1 MYLLQERKLR
11 QKFHYEIEYL
21 YEGGPFGSYKN
32 KRNSESVRKEVA
44 KELAHVAKTA
54 LLDNLYTKIGELIKE
69 HIDNNEK
76 MYLNYNNSGL
86 SLVGKNRNNESVYS
100 YWTDV
105 NASDWKIQ
113 MLFLFLDQFLKII

>member
-1 MYLLQERKLR
+1 MK
-11 QKFHYEIEYL
+11 IDYL

-32 KRNSESVRKEVA
+32 KRNSESARKEVA
-44 KELAHVAKTA
+44 KELEHIAKTA

-86 SLVGKNRNNESVYS
+86 SLVGKNRNNESVYG
-100 YWTDV
+100 YWTVVNVSNWKNLDV
-105 NASDWKIQ
+105 IPAFR
-113 MLFLFLDQFLKII
+113 LALDNNIIVVIIFFFIFTPP